1 MQKPKGQHMNGST
14 KLTLALACLTMIGL
28 AGCVTSQP
36 STALDRLKPGAS
48 GCAAELAD
56 GTQADA
62 RAACLAHLAQLE
74 AALNW

>member
-1 MQKPKGQHMNGST
+1 MTGST
-14 KLTLALACLTMIGL
+14 KLTLALACLTTL
-28 AGCVTSQP
+28 VLTGCVSSQP
-36 STALDRLKPGAS
+36 GTATDRLKPGAAD
-48 GCAAELAD
+48 CAAELAD

>member
-14 KLTLALACLTMIGL
+14 KLTLALALTTLTAL
-28 AGCVTSQP
+28 AGCVTSRP
-36 STALDRLKPGAS
+36 STALDRLKPVAAD
-48 GCAAELAD
+48 CAAELAD